1 MTRRISGTELRDRL
15 LSRMKPPPEPKPTE
29 ETRIQALSS
38 AGNRDL
44 LEIIAT
50 KQPRS
55 IGELATL
62 AGRLQ
67 PNVSRSLTAL
77 ARAGL
82 LTVIVEGRA
91 SVPTLTAEGRQ
102 KADALGFVAQAPL
115 SANTQSP
122 IPAEDGRVVTVTIAE
137 SSDDDSANDAVQA
150 NLTLRFPLSK
160 GQQPVTAHA
169 SINLTDICK
178 TLLANWW
185 RIVCR
190 RGDPFKMFPVQ
201 KDAIDGASQA
211 ILLAELT
218 GHIVLFVRS
227 ILDDADAWGFPRLS
241 LIGDD
246 FTRIVL
252 DDLVRPL
259 VSRLRASKRFDHPVE
274 SLLRR
279 TEEILHTRAD
289 LEFWRTAGA
298 LGLSYATMGEFA
310 ASDVANLINAISN
323 EDPRLDLASANSPS
337 QIGES
342 LAWIKQE
349 VAAKAE
355 VNSLPKLIELKQDTK
370 ATGAGGK
377 PYHVGTEPAR
387 YVRSRLK
394 LSSDRPVGG
403 IAGLATIFG
412 GDSKFMSSLAGEE
425 LLRGHQG
432 HSADVPVVVVKDEGP
447 KSTAF
452 LMSRA
457 IGDYSVFGSREASIV
472 NIYSDRQ
479 AVGRAFA
486 AEFMAPA
493 EGVVS
498 MVEEEGIP
506 LDTVAAHYGVVRE
519 VIRRQYENNVAR
531 YVGAA

>member
-1 MTRRISGTELRDRL
+1 MTHRISGTELRDRL
-15 LSRMKPPPEPKPTE
+15 LSRMKLSAEPKPTE
-29 ETRIQALSS
+29 ETIIQVLSS

-44 LEIIAT
+44 LEIIVT
-50 KQPRS
+50 KQPHS

-82 LTVIVEGRA
+82 ITVAVEGRA

-102 KADALGFVAQAPL
+102 KAEALGFVEQACL
-115 SANTQSP
+115 SSSTRSQAL
-122 IPAEDGRVVTVTIAE
+122 AEDGRILAATIAE
-137 SSDDDSANDAVQA
+137 PSADSASDVVQA
-150 NLTLRFPLSK
+150 NLTLRFPLRE
-160 GQQPVTAHA
+160 GQRRVSVHA

-201 KDAIDGASQA
+201 KDEADGGSKA
-211 ILLAELT
+211 ILLAEST
-218 GHIVLFVRS
+218 GHMVLCVRS
-227 ILDDADAWGFPRLS
+227 TLDDADAWGFPRLS
-241 LIGDD
+241 LTGDE

-259 VSRLRASKRFDHPVE
+259 VSRLRASKHFDHPVE

-289 LEFWRTAGA
+289 LEFWQTAGA
-298 LGLSYATMGEFA
+298 LGLSYPTMSESA
-310 ASDVANLINAISN
+310 ASGVTNLIDAISN
-323 EDPRLDLASANSPS
+323 EDARIDLASANSPD
-337 QIGES
+337 QVGES
-342 LAWIKQE
+342 LSWIKQE
-349 VAAKAE
+349 VAAKAKA
-355 VNSLPKLIELKQDTK
+355 NSLPKLIELKHDTE
-370 ATGAGGK
+370 AAAGSR
-377 PYHVGTEPAR
+377 PYYVGTERAR
-387 YVRSRLK
+387 DVRRQLK
-394 LSSDRPVGG
+394 LSPDRPVGG
-403 IAGLATIFG
+403 IVGLATMFG
-412 GDSKFMSSLAGEE
+412 GDSKFMLSPAGEE

-452 LMSRA
+452 LISRA

-472 NIYSDRQ
+472 DIYSDRQ

-493 EGVVS
+493 EGVVR
-498 MVEEEGIP
+498 MAGEEGVA
-506 LDTVAAHYGVVRE
+506 LDTVAAHYGVNRE
-519 VIRRQYENNVAR
+519 VVRRQYENNVALFL
-531 YVGAA
+531 GAA